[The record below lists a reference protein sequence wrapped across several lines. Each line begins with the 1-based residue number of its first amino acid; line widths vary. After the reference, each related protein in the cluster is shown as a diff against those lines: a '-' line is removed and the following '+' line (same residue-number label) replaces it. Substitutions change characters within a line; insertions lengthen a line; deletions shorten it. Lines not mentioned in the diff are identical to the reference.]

1 MLAMNV
7 GENMEEQEVDKYCQD
22 ETPVIYHKQN
32 YYIVGVN
39 SLNRTVDLQKAS
51 LVGLDLSKQTINNV
65 SFDDLEI

>member
-1 MLAMNV
+1 MNV

-39 SLNRTVDLQKAS
+39 SLNRTVDFAKGFK

>member
-1 MLAMNV
+1 MNV

-39 SLNRTVDLQKAS
+39 SLNRTVDFAKGSTLS
-51 LVGLDLSKQTINNV
+51 WLDLSKQTINNV